1 MNPNMNPNISSSRA
15 GLLIPAAQ
23 IIELWGDGPIFPA
36 PGWHLSWDI
45 PTQAQ
50 QRLKASLLDGRLWE
64 ALQTNIPALSS
75 IKNPWLASERH
86 DESSEL
92 FVLEAVA
99 AFAEA
104 LLQPAQL
111 EIRKPYQTAKL
122 TSACLVLQSDQHDLT
137 GNALRVSAALILT
150 EHLTQRSHGMNRGS
164 LQQAVVAL
172 IQKAG
177 ICCKHAL
184 TTAQLAEARRRGIP
198 TFIIDPTTRLYQFGT
213 GTHNRWATSTSND
226 RDSAIGTAM
235 ARNKGKTRDL
245 LRKLGFPVPKEIH
258 LSHNAGDELILTAAK
273 TIGYPCVLKPIDA
286 EQGRGVTP
294 NIRSDEE
301 LASAAKEAKKH
312 TQSQLLLQQHIN
324 GDDYRL
330 NTIGDKLAFVVKRSA
345 PSITGN
351 GHNTVQELID
361 GLNARRRVS
370 QAQGQ
375 IAGEINPHDPE
386 VIGLISK
393 ANLTFTSIPREG
405 ERVTLR
411 RNANISTGGERE
423 DIDPSRVHPVIQRQ
437 CLAIARTL
445 GLEVCG
451 IDYITTDITQSPEL
465 CEGAYIEVNSM
476 PQNSA
481 ARASLLLDHLFPSG
495 QTHSIPTTV
504 IVGEWDTKGLAWIEK
519 NLHDALTRNPDAS
532 IGVPFNL
539 AAPLVAL
546 LDNHIKDKVHAYRHP
561 IELLMN
567 KANQHVIF
575 ILDPRQAC
583 NHGLPSATG
592 SRSTSLILSDELKQ
606 DGAWLELLSRHGQTS
621 DPPIS

>member
-198 TFIIDPTTRLYQFGT
+198 TFIIDPTTRL
-213 GTHNRWATSTSND
+213 
-226 RDSAIGTAM
+226 
-235 ARNKGKTRDL
+235 
-245 LRKLGFPVPKEIH
+245 
-258 LSHNAGDELILTAAK
+258 
-273 TIGYPCVLKPIDA
+273 
-286 EQGRGVTP
+286 
-294 NIRSDEE
+294 
-301 LASAAKEAKKH
+301 
-312 TQSQLLLQQHIN
+312 
-324 GDDYRL
+324 
-330 NTIGDKLAFVVKRSA
+330 
-345 PSITGN
+345 
-351 GHNTVQELID
+351 
-361 GLNARRRVS
+361 
-370 QAQGQ
+370 
-375 IAGEINPHDPE
+375 
-386 VIGLISK
+386 
-393 ANLTFTSIPREG
+393 
-405 ERVTLR
+405 
-411 RNANISTGGERE
+411 
-423 DIDPSRVHPVIQRQ
+423 
-437 CLAIARTL
+437 
-445 GLEVCG
+445 
-451 IDYITTDITQSPEL
+451 
-465 CEGAYIEVNSM
+465 
-476 PQNSA
+476 
-481 ARASLLLDHLFPSG
+481 
-495 QTHSIPTTV
+495 
-504 IVGEWDTKGLAWIEK
+504 
-519 NLHDALTRNPDAS
+519 
-532 IGVPFNL
+532 
-539 AAPLVAL
+539 
-546 LDNHIKDKVHAYRHP
+546 
-561 IELLMN
+561 
-567 KANQHVIF
+567 
-575 ILDPRQAC
+575 
-583 NHGLPSATG
+583 
-592 SRSTSLILSDELKQ
+592 
-606 DGAWLELLSRHGQTS
+606 
-621 DPPIS
+621 